1 MVNDYM
7 KDFSRIFFLLTLSS
21 VLACMLSFGIAGCTT
36 KTVDDKPFAK
46 QKVEQS
52 ETDSK
57 TTSSKKTYSDIPTPY
72 PSLYSH
78 DPESC
83 WLNVYDEEQV
93 IGYADAYNHV
103 GEAMTVEGDID
114 SVEYA
119 SWMDG
124 TPYLLNMS
132 GGSYASDGFTVMIL
146 DKDIAG
152 FDQYTLRNFAEWS
165 QSDQPMTVKLRVSG
179 MIEAP
184 DGHLQIVAREGSQVA
199 TLTDY
204 GWFTLMSDDATE
216 DLMDAKYQ

>member
-1 MVNDYM
+1 MSKFARTV
-7 KDFSRIFFLLTLSS
+7 FLLTLSS
-21 VLACMLSFGIAGCTT
+21 VLVCVFSFGMAGCAS
-36 KTVDDKPFAK
+36 KPVDEKPFAK

-52 ETDSK
+52 EAESK
-57 TTSSKKTYSDIPTPY
+57 ATSGKKTYSDIPTPF
-72 PSLYSH
+72 PNLYSH

-93 IGYADAYNHV
+93 IGYVDAYSHI
-103 GEAMTVEGDID
+103 GEAMTVEGDVD

-124 TPYLLNMS
+124 APYLINMG
-132 GGSYASDGFTVMIL
+132 GGSYASDGFTVMITE
-146 DKDIAG
+146 KDIAG
-152 FDQYTLRNFAEWS
+152 FDQYTLRNFVEWS

-179 MIEAP
+179 TIDAP
-184 DGHLQIVAREGSQVA
+184 DGHLQIIASEGSQVA